1 MIKMVSIKE
10 KSKFLKKDNQI
21 FYVDKYGRKWNKKC
35 LDELFEA
42 ITKRRETEETLE
54 YYSYKD
60 TKIPLKVMKRLGD
73 MFESYK
79 WE

>member
-1 MIKMVSIKE
+1 MVSIKE
-10 KSKFLKKDNQI
+10 KSKFLKEDNQI

-42 ITKRRETEETLE
+42 ITKKRETEETLE

-60 TKIPLKVMKRLGD
+60 PKMTLKVMKKLTDVFKGHEWD
-73 MFESYK
+73 EK
-79 WE
+79 